1 MKLGSTTANQWDI
14 LPDAIDISRGE
25 HARRPARIEARGRD
39 VILDLAATAIIVIDM
54 QELFCRLRPGEAAAA
69 TAQPIAPLQRLLPHL
84 RASGVPVIWLNW
96 GNRPD
101 KLNLAPGVIR
111 PFHRAG
117 GPTPP
122 ILDKDSGDAQIIAG
136 LVPDAADI
144 HIDKYR
150 LSGFWDTELDSVLR
164 NLRVQ
169 TLLFAGVNLDQ
180 CVYATLLD
188 AHCLGYDC
196 LLVEDCAATRS
207 PRFCTEASLYNIEGG
222 LGFVTSSTALL
233 AARSA

>member
-1 MKLGSTTANQWDI
+1 MKLGSAAGNQWDI

-25 HARRPARIEARGRD
+25 RARQPVRIEARSKD
-39 VILDLAATAIIVIDM
+39 VILDLAATAMIVIDM
-54 QELFCRLRPGEAAAA
+54 QDLFCRLRPGESAAP

-84 RASGVPVIWLNW
+84 REHHVPVLWLNW

-111 PFHRAG
+111 SFHRQG
-117 GPTPP
+117 GPLPP
-122 ILDKDSGDAQIIAG
+122 ILDKDSDDAEIIAG
-136 LVPDAADI
+136 LVPEPSDI

-164 NLRVQ
+164 NLRAQ

-180 CVYATLLD
+180 CVYATLID
-188 AHCLGYDC
+188 AQCLGYDC
-196 LLVEDCAATRS
+196 VLVEDCAATRS
-207 PRFCTEASLYNIEGG
+207 PQFCTEATLYNVEGG
-222 LGFVTSSTALL
+222 LGFVTTSAALL
-233 AARSA
+233 AARPA

>member
-1 MKLGSTTANQWDI
+1 MKLGSAAGNQWDI
-14 LPDAIDISRGE
+14 LPDLVDISRGE
-25 HARRPARIEARGRD
+25 RARRPVRIDARRKD
-39 VILDLAATAIIVIDM
+39 VILDLAATAMIVVDM
-54 QELFCRLRPGEAAAA
+54 QDLFCRLRPGETEAP
-69 TAQPIAPLQRLLPHL
+69 TARPIDPLQRLLPHL
-84 RASGVPVIWLNW
+84 RASQVPVIWLNW

-101 KLNLAPGVIR
+101 KLNLAPGVIH
-111 PFHRAG
+111 PFHRQG
-117 GPTPP
+117 GEIPP
-122 ILDKDSGDAQIIAG
+122 ILDKDSGDAEIIEG
-136 LVPDAADI
+136 LVPEPSDI

-207 PRFCTEASLYNIEGG
+207 PQYCTDATLYNVEGG
-222 LGFVTSSTALL
+222 LGFVTTSAALL
-233 AARSA
+233 AARPA

>member
-1 MKLGSTTANQWDI
+1 MKLGSVAANQWDI
-14 LPDAIDISRGE
+14 LPDCIDISRSE
-25 HARRPARIEARGRD
+25 HARRPVRIEARRKD
-39 VILDLAATAIIVIDM
+39 VILDLAAAAMIVIDM
-54 QELFCRLRPGEAAAA
+54 QDLFCRLRPGESAAP

-84 RASGVPVIWLNW
+84 REQGVPVIWLNW

-101 KLNLAPGVIR
+101 KLNLAPGVMH

-122 ILDKDSGDAQIIAG
+122 ILDKDSGDTGIIAG
-136 LVPDAADI
+136 LVPESSDI

-164 NLRVQ
+164 NLRAQ

-207 PRFCTEASLYNIEGG
+207 PQFCTDASLYNIEGG
-222 LGFVTSSTALL
+222 LGFVTTSEALL
-233 AARSA
+233 AARPA

>member
-1 MKLGSTTANQWDI
+1 MKLGSAAGNEWRI
-14 LPDAIDISRGE
+14 LPDAIDISRAE
-25 HARRPARIEARGRD
+25 RERRPVRIAARSKD
-39 VILDLAATAIIVIDM
+39 LILDLAATAMIVIDM
-54 QELFCRLRPGEAAAA
+54 QDLFCRLRPGEVAAA
-69 TAQPIAPLQRLLPHL
+69 TAQPIAPLQRLLPDL
-84 RASGVPVIWLNW
+84 RERQVPVIWVNW

-101 KLNLAPGVIR
+101 KLNLAPGVLR
-111 PFHRAG
+111 SFHRQG
-117 GPTPP
+117 GPIPP
-122 ILDKDSGDAQIIAG
+122 ILDKDSD
-136 LVPDAADI
+136 DAAIIEGLTPAPSDI

-196 LLVEDCAATRS
+196 VLVEDCAATRS
-207 PRFCTEASLYNIEGG
+207 PGFCTEATLYNVERG
-222 LGFVTSSTALL
+222 LGFVTTSSALL
-233 AARSA
+233 AARQA